1 MSEEE
6 GPSEVE
12 EDSDRVEEEI
22 AISNGGALR
31 LDVNHDDRT
40 SWGHSLR

>member
-1 MSEEE
+1 MSEE
-6 GPSEVE
+6 GQSEVE
-12 EDSDRVEEEI
+12 EDSDKVEEEI
-22 AISNGGALR
+22 TISNGGALR